1 MTRRCVCPG
10 SFDPVTLGHLDVFT
24 RAARLFDEV
33 VVAVLHNPAKQGAF
47 TLAARLA
54 FLTEATEH
62 LPQVRV
68 EAFANRLI
76 VDVCREVGAAT
87 ILKGLRSENDY
98 AYEVP
103 MALMNRQLADI
114 ETVFVQGDPTFSHVS
129 SSLVK
134 EVARFGGEVRGLVP
148 DTVRDALV
156 AARSDTPR

>member
-1 MTRRCVCPG
+1 
-10 SFDPVTLGHLDVFT
+10 
-24 RAARLFDEV
+24 
-33 VVAVLHNPAKQGAF
+33 
-47 TLAARLA
+47 
-54 FLTEATEH
+54 
-62 LPQVRV
+62 
-68 EAFANRLI
+68 
-76 VDVCREVGAAT
+76 
-87 ILKGLRSENDY
+87 
-98 AYEVP
+98 